1 MDSEMSLA
9 KTSIK
14 WFIFSV
20 ITAIISFVGMVYFSR
35 KLGAQSLGIYF
46 LFMSVLTVFNLIT
59 NMGLQAATIKR
70 ISEGV
75 RQSEIAAA
83 SLMLRLGVFALCAL
97 AILVFRGQIDH
108 YMGAGLSYYLILIL
122 GLTQFS
128 DIIREILHGEQKV
141 DIGGAF
147 DLAQQFLRVL
157 FQSFLILLGFEI
169 FGLVIG
175 LGIGV
180 LISLFIGSRL
190 IDTGLKMP
198 KKSHFNSLLTF
209 SKFSLGN
216 AVGGYLYE
224 WIGIVIIGL
233 FLTQQ
238 HAGIYGVAWG
248 LSAVFLLLSQAISS
262 SIYPKISDF
271 SSGNRKQEI
280 AGIFSESLVYSPL
293 LVIPAFFG
301 TLVISKNLLGA
312 IYGKD
317 FEAGYLVL
325 VILMLARVF
334 QSMQMISVRTLE
346 GMDLPDVVFKINLVT
361 TILNVFGILLLVHF
375 FGFAGAAMGTMVT
388 ILVSFVWNTKVVCRM
403 LDIKIPFKD
412 MAYEIFSAVAMGL
425 IVFVFSKLF
434 PQAMV
439 RNLILTVFVGGV
451 LYFIILFTLSERI
464 KSKCLLII
472 KEVTHKTRG

>member
-1 MDSEMSLA
+1 MSLA
-9 KTSIK
+9 KTSLK

-35 KLGAQSLGIYF
+35 KLGAQALGIYF
-46 LFMSVLTVFNLIT
+46 LFLSVLTVFNLIT

-83 SLMLRLGVFALCAL
+83 SLMLRLGVFAFCAL
-97 AILVFRGQIDH
+97 AILVIRGQINH
-108 YMGAGLSYYLILIL
+108 YMGAELSYYLILIL

-147 DLAQQFLRVL
+147 DLVQQFLRVL

-180 LISLFIGSRL
+180 LISLFIGGRL

-198 KKSHFNSLLTF
+198 KKSHFNSLLAF
-209 SKFSLGN
+209 SKFSSGN

-280 AGIFSESLVYSPL
+280 ASIFSESLVYSPL

-301 TLVISKNLLGA
+301 TLVISKDLLGT

-346 GMDLPDVVFKINLVT
+346 GMDLPDVVFKINVVT
-361 TILNVFGILLLVHF
+361 TIINVFGILLLVHF
-375 FGFAGAAMGTMVT
+375 FGFVGAAVGTMVT
-388 ILVSFVWNTKVVCRM
+388 ILVSFMWNTKVVCR
-403 LDIKIPFKD
+403 LLNTRVPWGDIIRET
-412 MAYEIFSAVAMGL
+412 ASAAIMGL
-425 IVFVFSKLF
+425 IVFGISKFLLLTQIQGLIAVVLF
-434 PQAMV
+434 
-439 RNLILTVFVGGV
+439 GGAI
-451 LYFIILFTLSERI
+451 YCIILLLLSERI

-472 KEVTHKTRG
+472 KEVMHSNSRMVDT